1 MHSSAGSVRF
11 GRDVNVPVHSVA
23 EHLTSTPIRT
33 YVRSMYEML
42 GALTNVEAYGVDG
55 ANERADEADEA
66 YAAGEAAVAALGE
79 IAPGP
84 QLATALLDAGKLAMS
99 AKSRIDLL
107 GHWERQRGWTEA
119 QTMVVLGGACG
130 APDIESDSW
139 VIADIARSLRISES
153 SVGTRVALMRHV
165 STGLPE
171 TWEALNAGT
180 ITPAHMWVL
189 ANVTRDASADLTV
202 AVEEQVLAKA
212 IARGW
217 TPAKL
222 AEAARTAMMKLD
234 PDGAEQ
240 RARDAKKQ
248 RSDVTFRSDEDMM
261 AALTARTDAW
271 TARQTMDEIN
281 RRADEMRR
289 NGDERTLGELRIAAL
304 AKALLGFDA
313 DDPTGDISDALADTA
328 SADGETGADDDTGA
342 DDETGADETH
352 ADEAGASAPAR
363 RQPKRATALLL
374 ITLPTLLG
382 GDQPGYLDGYG
393 PITASLAR
401 RIAAGDVRFRRLLL
415 DPAPGKP
422 VDRGDA
428 SDGLSPE
435 MRRWVDAR
443 DRACRFPGCR
453 RRAVYCDADHSVEW
467 PVGRTTCANCGLLC
481 RPHHNFKTSKAWRLT
496 RNDDDSVDWE
506 SPLGFDWHVEA
517 ATYEEF
523 LDPGPP
529 AAAVA

>member
-189 ANVTRDASADLTV
+189 ANVTRDASADLTA

-212 IARGW
+212 IARRW

-222 AEAARTAMMKLD
+222 AEAARTAMLKLD
-234 PDGAEQ
+234 PEGAEQ
-240 RARDAKKQ
+240 RAREAKKQ

-281 RRADEMRR
+281 RRADAMRR
-289 NGDERTLGELRIAAL
+289 DGDPRSIGELRIAAV
-304 AKALLGFDA
+304 ARALLGFDA
-313 DDPTGDISDALADTA
+313 DAPTE
-328 SADGETGADDDTGA
+328 DGLTDDVA
-342 DDETGADETH
+342 PKA
-352 ADEAGASAPAR
+352 EAGDSEPAAESNETAPAT

-382 GDQPGYLDGYG
+382 GEQPGYLDGYG

-401 RIAAGDVRFRRLLL
+401 RIAASDVRFRRLLL
-415 DPAPGKP
+415 DPATGKP
-422 VDRGDA
+422 VDLGD
-428 SDGLSPE
+428 SSYELSPE
-435 MRRWVDAR
+435 MRRWIDAR
-443 DRACRFPGCR
+443 DRTCRFPGCR
-453 RRAVYCDADHSVEW
+453 RRAVYCDADHGVEW
-467 PVGRTTCANCGLLC
+467 PVGQTTCENCGLLC
-481 RPHHNFKTSKAWRLT
+481 RRHHNFKTSKAWRLT
-496 RNDDDSVDWE
+496 RNDDDSVDWH
-506 SPLGFDWHVEA
+506 SPFGFDWHVEA

-523 LDPGPP
+523 LETGPP
-529 AAAVA
+529 AVPVG